1 MSVFA
6 LGLSHRTAPVEIR
19 ERLAFTPERLGEA
32 LESMRT
38 ADGID
43 ECAIVSTCNRTELYA
58 CGNGAGPRAL
68 ADWIHAWHGARNG
81 EFQRY
86 LFSLEQRQAITHL
99 LKVTSGMDSMVLGE
113 PQVVGQIKTAWQSA
127 QDHHT
132 LGTILDRLFQ
142 HSFQTSKLV
151 RSETGIGH
159 NPVTL
164 PFAALKLAHQI
175 FGQVEKLSA
184 LMIGAGEM
192 IEDCARHFCGQGVQS
207 LTICNRSPDRAA
219 AVAEQF
225 KARAVGLD
233 RLDDELPDHD
243 IVVACTASSVPLVT
257 RDAVRAALSRRRQQ
271 PMFVLDLSVPRN
283 VEPDV
288 GRLGDAYLYTVDDL
302 REIAEH
308 GHRKRSEAL
317 TEAQRIVDGQ
327 TEAFE
332 RWLNLHAAGETLKSL
347 RDRAFD
353 QRDLLLD
360 QARRELAAGRDAEEV
375 LSRFAH
381 RLTNRLL
388 HAPSMQVRRAAEL
401 TDDQLMAAARKLLL
415 EDPSGPSE

>member
-6 LGLSHRTAPVEIR
+6 LGLSHQTAPVEIR

-32 LESMRT
+32 LHSMREIP
-38 ADGID
+38 GIE

-58 CGNGAGPRAL
+58 CGEDADTTAL
-68 ADWIHAWHGARNG
+68 ADWIHVWHGARAG
-81 EFQRY
+81 EFQRH
-86 LFSLEQRQAITHL
+86 LFSLEQRRAVTHL
-99 LKVTSGMDSMVLGE
+99 LRVTSGMDSMVLGE
-113 PQVVGQIKTAWQSA
+113 PQVVGQVKQAWQSA
-127 QDHHT
+127 QDNNT

-142 HSFQTSKLV
+142 NAFQTSKLV

-175 FGQVEKLSA
+175 FGDVGKLSA

-192 IEDCARHFCGQGVQS
+192 IEDCARHFCGQGIRS
-207 LTICNRSPDRAA
+207 LTICNRSPERAA

-225 KARAVGLD
+225 QARAVGLD
-233 RLDDELPDHD
+233 RLGEELPGHD
-243 IVVACTASSVPLVT
+243 IVVACTASSVPLVKK
-257 RDAVRAALSRRRQQ
+257 DMVRAALSGRRQR

-283 VEPDV
+283 VEPAV
-288 GRLGDAYLYTVDDL
+288 AELGDAYLYTVDDL
-302 REIAEH
+302 REIAER
-308 GHRKRSEAL
+308 GHRKRSRALDEA
-317 TEAQRIVDGQ
+317 TRIVDGQ
-327 TEAFE
+327 AEAFE

-360 QARRELAAGRDAEEV
+360 QARRELAAGRDPEEV
-375 LSRFAH
+375 LSRFGH

-388 HAPSMQVRRAAEL
+388 HAPSMQVRHAAEV
-401 TDDQLMAAARKLLL
+401 TDDELMAAARKLLL
-415 EDPSGPSE
+415 EDPAGRRS

>member
-6 LGLSHRTAPVEIR
+6 LGLSHQTAPVAIR

-32 LESMRT
+32 LGAMH
-38 ADGID
+38 AVPGIR

-58 CGNGAGPRAL
+58 SGEHASITAL
-68 ADWIHAWHGARNG
+68 QEWMHDWHGAHRG
-81 EFQRY
+81 EFREY
-86 LFSLEQRQAITHL
+86 LFTLHQRMAVVHL

-113 PQVVGQIKTAWQSA
+113 PQVVGQVKQAWQSA
-127 QDHHT
+127 QEHNT

-175 FGQVEKLSA
+175 FGDVNRLSV

-192 IEDCARHFCGQGVQS
+192 IEDCARHFSSQNIRAM
-207 LTICNRSPDRAA
+207 TICNRSPERAKLL
-219 AVAEQF
+219 AEQF
-225 KARAVGLD
+225 SATPIGLD
-233 RLDDELPDHD
+233 ALGETLADHD
-243 IVVACTASSVPLVT
+243 MVIACTGSSTPLVD
-257 RDAVRAALSRRRQQ
+257 REMIREALSRRRNR

-283 VEPDV
+283 VDPGVGEFGDV
-288 GRLGDAYLYTVDDL
+288 YLYTVDDL

-308 GHRKRSEAL
+308 GHRKRTEAL
-317 TEAQRIVDGQ
+317 DAATRIVDGQ
-327 TEAFE
+327 AEAFD

-347 RDRAFD
+347 RHRAFD
-353 QRDLLLD
+353 ERDKLLD
-360 QARRELAAGRDAEEV
+360 QARRELAAGRDADDV
-375 LSRFAH
+375 LARFGH

-388 HAPSMQVRRAAEL
+388 HAPSMQLRRAAEI
-401 TDDQLMAAARKLLL
+401 TDEELMAAARKLLL
-415 EDPSGPSE
+415 DDPS